1 MVEYA
6 RDKFRPLETS
16 TFIEGVVYDEAVVAG
31 IGCQWTKMS
40 TDDPLGKQ
48 RGEAKPVHM
57 RIHKEAIV
65 GVLREWRRE
74 RCHP

>member
-6 RDKFRPLETS
+6 RDKFRPLETG

-40 TDDPLGKQ
+40 TDDPLGK
-48 RGEAKPVHM
+48 V
-57 RIHKEAIV
+57 
-65 GVLREWRRE
+65 
-74 RCHP
+74 